1 MRGCRPATSHQSSF
15 MAAEKELLAEL
26 AAGRKLLQASSSS
39 TGTNATSP
47 TPNDA
52 LYAQQ
57 WNMQRVD
64 VVPSWQGGF
73 TGTQVGM
80 LYRHSLLHST
90 GKQGLLEPTE
100 WAHCSELLQ

>member
-1 MRGCRPATSHQSSF
+1 
-15 MAAEKELLAEL
+15 MAAEKELIAEL
-26 AAGRKLLQASSSS
+26 AAGRKLLQTSSSS
-39 TGTNATSP
+39 TGANATSS

-73 TGTQVGM
+73 TGTQVGT
-80 LYRHSLLHST
+80 LYMHSLLPNT
-90 GKQGLLEPTE
+90 GRQGLLEPR
-100 WAHCSELLQ
+100 WAELLQ